1 MTAPANESTFSLLHV
16 HPLHLHALRAQTHL
30 IAQRVT
36 YTPCGRRAT
45 SKREHVARCHTSFS
59 SKSPFVPFCHH
70 QQVAECARVAH
81 LGGTASNSMARLW
94 LRRLP
99 NVAWHMANVRCIP
112 IKASE
117 ALATCH
123 LAIECERT
131 LRQQLI
137 SYATAI
143 TNAAIVYRQSTIDEF
158 KLAAQLEP
166 E

>member
-1 MTAPANESTFSLLHV
+1 MSQRSLSHV

-94 LRRLP
+94 PRRLP

-123 LAIECERT
+123 LPLGNRVWAHA
-131 LRQQLI
+131 
-137 SYATAI
+137 ATA
-143 TNAAIVYRQSTIDEF
+143 TNFLCHSHYGCCNRLSTIDYRWV
-158 KLAAQLEP
+158 
-166 E
+166 